1 MREKIKFT
9 LNGKSTELETD
20 TSQVLLWVL
29 RAELGLTG
37 TKFGCG
43 VGFCGACT
51 ILVDGV
57 AQRSCGMAVKEIEG
71 KAVVTIEGLAEGDK
85 LHPVQ
90 KAFIEHE
97 ALQCG
102 FCTSGQIMN
111 AVALLK
117 EDPKPNRKRIIEGM
131 NGNLCRCG
139 AYNRII
145 AAVETASKE
154 MNGGTKL

>member
-1 MREKIKFT
+1 MKEKIKFS
-9 LNGKSTELETD
+9 LNGKSIELDTD
-20 TSQVLLWVL
+20 TSQILLWVL
-29 RAELGLTG
+29 RTDLGLTG

-71 KAVVTIEGLAEGDK
+71 KKVVTIEGLAEGEK

-90 KAFIEHE
+90 KAFLKHE
-97 ALQCG
+97 AQQCG

-117 EDPKPNRKRIIEGM
+117 ENPKPDRKRIIEGM

-145 AAVETASKE
+145 EAVETASKE
-154 MNGGTKL
+154 INGGNRL

>member
-9 LNGKSTELETD
+9 LNGKSAELETD
-20 TSQVLLWVL
+20 TGQILLWVL
-29 RAELGLTG
+29 RTELGLTG

-57 AQRSCGMAVKEIEG
+57 AQRSCGMAVKEIAG
-71 KAVVTIEGLAEGDK
+71 KNVVTIEGLASGEK

-90 KAFIEHE
+90 KAFVEHE

-117 EDPKPNRKRIIEGM
+117 EDPKSSRKRIIEGM

>member
-1 MREKIKFT
+1 MKEKIKFT
-9 LNGKSTELETD
+9 LNGEAIEFETD
-20 TSQVLLWVL
+20 TQQILLSVL
-29 RAELGLTG
+29 RTELGLTG

-51 ILVDGV
+51 ILVDGE
-57 AQRSCGMAVKEIEG
+57 AQRSCGMSVKEVAG
-71 KAVVTIEGLAEGDK
+71 KKVVTIEGLADGEK

-90 KAFIEHE
+90 KAFLHHE
-97 ALQCG
+97 AQQCG
-102 FCTSGQIMN
+102 FCTPGQIMN

-117 EDPKPNRKRIIEGM
+117 ADPKPSRKKIIEGM

-145 AAVETASKE
+145 AAIETASKE
-154 MNGGTKL
+154 INGGTKL

>member
-1 MREKIKFT
+1 MKERIKFT
-9 LNGKSTELETD
+9 LNGKAIEFETD
-20 TSQVLLWVL
+20 TSQILLSVL
-29 RAELGLTG
+29 RTELGLTG

-57 AQRSCGMAVKEIEG
+57 AQRSCGMAVKEIAG
-71 KAVVTIEGLAEGDK
+71 KKVVTIEGLAVGDK

-90 KAFIEHE
+90 KAFLHHE
-97 ALQCG
+97 AQQCG
-102 FCTSGQIMN
+102 FCTPGQIMN
-111 AVALLK
+111 AVSLLK
-117 EDPKPNRKRIIEGM
+117 EDPKPSRKKIIEGM

-154 MNGGTKL
+154 INGGTKL

>member
-1 MREKIKFT
+1 
-9 LNGKSTELETD
+9 
-20 TSQVLLWVL
+20 
-29 RAELGLTG
+29 
-37 TKFGCG
+37 
-43 VGFCGACT
+43 
-51 ILVDGV
+51 
-57 AQRSCGMAVKEIEG
+57 MAVKEIEG
-71 KAVVTIEGLAEGDK
+71 KKVVTIEGLAHGEM

-97 ALQCG
+97 AQQCG

-111 AVALLK
+111 AVALLNA
-117 EDPKPNRKRIIEGM
+117 DPKPNRKQIIEGM

-154 MNGGTKL
+154 INGGTKL

>member
-1 MREKIKFT
+1 MKEKIKFT
-9 LNGKSTELETD
+9 LNGKAIEFETD
-20 TSQVLLWVL
+20 TSQILLSVL
-29 RAELGLTG
+29 RSELGLTG

-71 KAVVTIEGLAEGDK
+71 KKVVTIEGLAHGEK

-90 KAFIEHE
+90 KAFVEHE
-97 ALQCG
+97 AQQCG

-111 AVALLK
+111 AVGLLNA
-117 EDPKPNRKRIIEGM
+117 DPKPTRKKIIEGM

-145 AAVETASKE
+145 DAVETASKE
-154 MNGGTKL
+154 INGGTKL

>member
-1 MREKIKFT
+1 MREKIQFT

-20 TSQVLLWVL
+20 TSQILLWVL
-29 RAELGLTG
+29 RTELGLTG

-71 KAVVTIEGLAEGDK
+71 KAVVTIEGLADGEK

-90 KAFIEHE
+90 KAFVEHE

-154 MNGGTKL
+154 MNGGIKL